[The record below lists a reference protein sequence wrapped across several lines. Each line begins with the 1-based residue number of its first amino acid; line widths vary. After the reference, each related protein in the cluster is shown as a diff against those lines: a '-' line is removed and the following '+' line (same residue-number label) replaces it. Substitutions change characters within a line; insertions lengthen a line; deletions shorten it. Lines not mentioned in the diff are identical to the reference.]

1 MEKTREWG
9 KSFGKRDAQ
18 GKGGIIHRDACIQA
32 SWSNRR
38 TAHPL
43 VQSLSWGSE
52 IAACEYLYI
61 AYVPFQRQRGQAKL
75 ISLCESLKSWDSAKE
90 KAEKSEGEWK
100 KERNQALLERTA
112 VDFVK
117 QAEKKLKR
125 WETPLVKCKC
135 MMFPPT
141 RCTDHVSCIHS
152 FSTRMRAEYSLY
164 VIWFSFPSPS
174 KWMAFLTHQLTCLT
188 VPFCK
193 HHLTPAVFSLP

>member
-1 MEKTREWG
+1 MIKQKNSSSTSSVPKLRIWNSRMWIFIYCLCSLP
-9 KSFGKRDAQ
+9 KAKRPSKIDFSVW
-18 GKGGIIHRDACIQA
+18 IPEELR
-32 SWSNRR
+32 
-38 TAHPL
+38 
-43 VQSLSWGSE
+43 LSK
-52 IAACEYLYI
+52 
-61 AYVPFQRQRGQAKL
+61 R
-75 ISLCESLKSWDSAKE
+75 KSW
-90 KAEKSEGEWK
+90 
-100 KERNQALLERTA
+100 KERGRVKKRKKSSTA
-112 VDFVK
+112 RKNSSRFC
-117 QAEKKLKR
+117 ETSGKLKR